1 MVSTEGLPPQVSELS
16 EALPPVLSSEGVLL
30 YGVSG
35 VIALILIANVVN
47 WWRDRQREDVEL
59 GELLEDETL
68 EAAEAEWA
76 VLDDL
81 SERQQDLM
89 APAAITWE
97 TRAARVGE
105 QWTTTLYVAEYPDA
119 PKDGYLSGLFE
130 LTDVEFDLTS
140 RIVPK
145 NQPRARDEL
154 QRVADN
160 LQADARLERSVRGS
174 YLQERA
180 NRAEATYKAVENG
193 QKVFDKELVITVR
206 ADTRDELSQAV
217 KRVRA
222 TLREQ
227 PARVEPKTA
236 ICTQDLALQSAAP
249 IGPSELDRSAVA
261 LGGAVGALLASP
273 HNATILEEGGV
284 EFGIHKD
291 TRSPLVI
298 DPFGREDGYAMFTVG
313 DPGSGKSFGAKQNFI
328 RSIEQDPDRIGV
340 ILEPLNNWAGVAEA
354 LGGRRIT
361 VGGML
366 GLNPLEIKP
375 TPEHVLNARG
385 DDASLLKERRNR
397 AVSFFTN
404 FFGHRDVELGDR
416 RTTLELAIDEA
427 YDRKGITEDVSTH
440 DRESP
445 TVRDVLDILES
456 MNENPEEYVV
466 RVEAES
472 EKIQS
477 DVVWLLDQLRP
488 FEENGQL
495 ENLGRHSE
503 FDIRDED
510 IVYLDL
516 QQQGGSI
523 GGHTSLLM
531 ELLITLVYERAK
543 TTDKSVVLVVDEAR
557 YILSDSATLE
567 YLETIFRHHRHHD
580 LSIRLVTQTVDEFF
594 QQPQAEMILDQCAIK
609 QFHKLDGMDE
619 QWADEFGL
627 NYAQMR
633 FVQDAIPGSD
643 EKGYSQA
650 LLGIDG
656 EWRGMEVRALPTE
669 KAVIDYEP
677 QSNQSVEE
685 SLQSDEFRTEG
696 KDAATG
702 DD

>member
-1 MVSTEGLPPQVSELS
+1 
-16 EALPPVLSSEGVLL
+16 
-30 YGVSG
+30 
-35 VIALILIANVVN
+35 
-47 WWRDRQREDVEL
+47 
-59 GELLEDETL
+59 
-68 EAAEAEWA
+68 
-76 VLDDL
+76 
-81 SERQQDLM
+81 
-89 APAAITWE
+89 
-97 TRAARVGE
+97 
-105 QWTTTLYVAEYPDA
+105 
-119 PKDGYLSGLFE
+119 
-130 LTDVEFDLTS
+130 
-140 RIVPK
+140 
-145 NQPRARDEL
+145 
-154 QRVADN
+154 
-160 LQADARLERSVRGS
+160 
-174 YLQERA
+174 
-180 NRAEATYKAVENG
+180 
-193 QKVFDKELVITVR
+193 
-206 ADTRDELSQAV
+206 
-217 KRVRA
+217 
-222 TLREQ
+222 
-227 PARVEPKTA
+227 
-236 ICTQDLALQSAAP
+236 
-249 IGPSELDRSAVA
+249 
-261 LGGAVGALLASP
+261 
-273 HNATILEEGGV
+273 
-284 EFGIHKD
+284 
-291 TRSPLVI
+291 
-298 DPFGREDGYAMFTVG
+298 
-313 DPGSGKSFGAKQNFI
+313 
-328 RSIEQDPDRIGV
+328 
-340 ILEPLNNWAGVAEA
+340 
-354 LGGRRIT
+354 
-361 VGGML
+361 
-366 GLNPLEIKP
+366 
-375 TPEHVLNARG
+375 
-385 DDASLLKERRNR
+385 
-397 AVSFFTN
+397 
-404 FFGHRDVELGDR
+404 VELGDR

-456 MNENPEEYVV
+456 MNQNPEEYVV